1 MASAYF
7 LPLSANARAIEE
19 RAIQIKHA
27 YGFSPYDLIDPVALA
42 DRMSVPLVDPAWLDQ
57 LPASV
62 TDALLG
68 PLAGTWS
75 AGSLPVGGRL
85 YVLLNPRHGV
95 ARQNITLMEELVH
108 EALGHPPSTLT
119 REGSIAI
126 RTCRRAVEEEAYA
139 VAAALLMPYRS
150 TFNHLNAGL
159 SIDSLPAGAEVSA
172 DCRHSG
178 SRLPGC
184 GGWPRRGAVKRASRG

>member
-1 MASAYF
+1 MSTAYF
-7 LPLSANARAIEE
+7 LPFSANARDVEVRAIEIK
-19 RAIQIKHA
+19 RA
-27 YGFSPYDLIDPVALA
+27 YEFGPYDMIDPVVLA
-42 DRMSVPLVDPAWLDQ
+42 DRMEVPLVAPVWFDR

-62 TDALLG
+62 AEQLLG

-75 AGSLPVGGRL
+75 AGSLPVAGRL
-85 YVLLNPRHGV
+85 HVLLNPRHGQ

-126 RTCRRAVEEEAYA
+126 RTCRREVEEEAYA

-150 TFNHLNAGL
+150 TFNHVNSGL
-159 SIDSLPAGAEVSA
+159 PIEALPAGAEVSL
-172 DCRHSG
+172 DCRQFRVKTAG
-178 SRLPGC
+178 LWRLYSA
-184 GGWPRRGAVKRASRG
+184 RRRKVS